1 MVEMVKQKIHF
12 YIKYAAH
19 KKETK
24 KHLPVEDI
32 GLDLLSLQTE
42 ERPYVKTGEE

>member
-1 MVEMVKQKIHF
+1 MIKQKIHY
-12 YIKYAAH
+12 YIKYSAFRKEI
-19 KKETK
+19 KKY
-24 KHLPVEDI
+24 LPVEDI